1 MGEHRELTPLGVMQP
16 VVTRHAA
23 ASIIPV
29 LHGTG
34 IRNRVVDTL
43 PYGGI
48 MGPRYGY
55 GGGAYQEVEAG

>member
-34 IRNRVVDTL
+34 IRNRVVDAL

-48 MGPRYGY
+48 MGARWMLH
-55 GGGAYQEVEAG
+55 A